1 MSEDIVTRLREKYSG
16 QLPICSEAAD
26 EIERLRSQN
35 TELVK
40 MFKQVGVVAEM
51 WQKSE
56 DELID
61 FHQGKSIEALMK
73 QADEIER
80 LREEVSRLT
89 LLANLWEAEFNAA
102 VNAITG
108 KAVTS
113 DGTGKP

>member
-1 MSEDIVTRLREKYSG
+1 MQTDDIVTRLRG
-16 QLPICSEAAD
+16 QACPECGLPSTHNQFEEA
-26 EIERLRSQN
+26 
-35 TELVK
+35 
-40 MFKQVGVVAEM
+40 
-51 WQKSE
+51 
-56 DELID
+56 
-61 FHQGKSIEALMK
+61 
-73 QADEIER
+73 ADEIER